1 VPTIPLTDK
10 LGLKTDIQFD
20 DKSDA
25 ATFGLQALQSKTDEF
40 VSLATKPL
48 DQSSFHSAIFG
59 GTFKSPAMPLNETL
73 SLLIKSGATADF
85 ALYRSSDETLFGSG
99 GASPEVVIASNQA
112 WVKAALDTSVSVQ
125 IAAAMPS
132 GLGVS
137 GKVLQTASIATYTR
151 IESSNGSFPTVKEAV
166 GAALSNLRVVRTA
179 ADIHGQ
185 PPNTVYEWAVS
196 GTFTIDGTYSYP
208 LAVNGYGLGKVAL
221 PLNKN
226 LQIASAVDISIT
238 GEVAVTGEFRG
249 RCYRISDSQVQLGLY
264 KKKETDFTVSF
275 DAMAGVTATAGSSP
289 KDLIGAVFGLLP
301 GANLEVAQIP
311 DDDRKP
317 MHDALQ
323 NAMSQ
328 GFTIALNNACTASLA
343 DEAAVLYEIDFSEDV
358 AATDAAINS
367 ALRGNWTLISKLKA
381 AKELRNVL
389 TKTRE
394 SGTNTTLNLL
404 GVYDYASLQ
413 DFVRKCSI
421 LHNLED
427 GEITVTDKET
437 AQRIAISSKPFRAD
451 PEKLRKV
458 LDEAFLAT
466 VAYTAADSGTGFKT
480 RVQATQSLLQ
490 YKARADYPTVRKSL
504 LLGVALD
511 LITPADL
518 DRISKQREFKYFRVV
533 AKTTFDGENA
543 LRLFFSDVN
552 ARTPH
557 NEQELKSLGRQVLAS
572 LLDRS
577 SGVDDARWR
586 ALTDNTIWSQMEDQK
601 FPQGGSYSDWYDI
614 AFWAHS
620 VATVAP
626 RLKAIL
632 EAAAAQKAGDPTKD
646 PKFMAE
652 RDALAKAI
660 AEVTRNTKAAFEKGW
675 PVAVMFALS
684 GRNAPVSFEAKWDG
698 KTQFAKEANK
708 MMTA

>member
-1 VPTIPLTDK
+1 
-10 LGLKTDIQFD
+10 
-20 DKSDA
+20 
-25 ATFGLQALQSKTDEF
+25 
-40 VSLATKPL
+40 
-48 DQSSFHSAIFG
+48 
-59 GTFKSPAMPLNETL
+59 
-73 SLLIKSGATADF
+73 
-85 ALYRSSDETLFGSG
+85 
-99 GASPEVVIASNQA
+99 
-112 WVKAALDTSVSVQ
+112 
-125 IAAAMPS
+125 
-132 GLGVS
+132 
-137 GKVLQTASIATYTR
+137 
-151 IESSNGSFPTVKEAV
+151 
-166 GAALSNLRVVRTA
+166 
-179 ADIHGQ
+179 
-185 PPNTVYEWAVS
+185 
-196 GTFTIDGTYSYP
+196 
-208 LAVNGYGLGKVAL
+208 
-221 PLNKN
+221 
-226 LQIASAVDISIT
+226 
-238 GEVAVTGEFRG
+238 
-249 RCYRISDSQVQLGLY
+249 
-264 KKKETDFTVSF
+264 
-275 DAMAGVTATAGSSP
+275 
-289 KDLIGAVFGLLP
+289 
-301 GANLEVAQIP
+301 
-311 DDDRKP
+311 
-317 MHDALQ
+317 
-323 NAMSQ
+323 
-328 GFTIALNNACTASLA
+328 
-343 DEAAVLYEIDFSEDV
+343 
-358 AATDAAINS
+358 
-367 ALRGNWTLISKLKA
+367 
-381 AKELRNVL
+381 VL

-511 LITPADL
+511 LISPADL

-614 AFWAHS
+614 TFWAHS

-632 EAAAAQKAGDPTKD
+632 EAAAAQKAGNPTKD